1 VSSRPRLTATVS
13 PERAEHESL
22 TVPNVPQVRAI
33 NKVGSTWHAVA
44 GVPSSTLGIRTDWA
58 INTVTGDIYE
68 KTGHSTWTQQFN
80 LSAASATLDMTGDT
94 PFNWNMYT
102 YGPSGSAWKTT
113 HLLRA
118 EMAGNHPTNDLS
130 VLAIEARPE
139 GSGKNGPAYADF
151 GLSISAIKK
160 NWDSVA
166 LPGEVDALNI
176 VLRNGGVVATG
187 TDDRADSAAVMIN
200 AFSMAHAG
208 WICGVEGIVGNND
221 GAGIKNMIGFQIG
234 GFDGPINRNVGM
246 TLSAYTGTFYCAY
259 FAQNVDTGTFV
270 DFLHF
275 QGADGANLFKITGSG
290 RVIGGDTTASTSS
303 TTGSATFAGGLGVAG
318 ASHLGGQLHVNGSS
332 VGWVGPSAM
341 SLKYA
346 GGAGGPAFILR
357 PEADPGMPLL
367 FLGAAGGAV
376 GSVSTTDTTT
386 SFNTTS
392 DGRLK
397 EDLRPFDSGAMID
410 AIETWDFRWKN
421 LDERSF
427 GVIAQDAAKV
437 VPQACHHDESID
449 HWGTDYSKFV
459 PILLAEMK
467 ALRARMAELEGG
479 AVTPRGKNK

>member
-1 VSSRPRLTATVS
+1 VSSRARLTATTS

-22 TVPNVPQVRAI
+22 TVPNVPQSRGI
-33 NKVGSTWHAVA
+33 NKVGSTWRAVV

-58 INTVTGDIYE
+58 IDTITGDIYE

-113 HLLRA
+113 RLLRA
-118 EMAGNHPTNDLS
+118 EMAGDHQTNDLS

-151 GLSISAIKK
+151 GISISAIKE
-160 NWDSVA
+160 NYESTSA

-176 VLRNGGVVATG
+176 VLRNGGPAAS
-187 TDDRADSAAVMIN
+187 TDANDPIRADSAAVMIN
-200 AFSMAHAG
+200 AFNMSHAG
-208 WICGVEGIVGNND
+208 WICGVEGIVGNSTPS
-221 GAGIKNMIGFQIG
+221 AIKNMIGFQIG
-234 GFDGPINRNVGM
+234 GFDGPIDRNVGM

-259 FAQNVDTGTFV
+259 FAQNVDAGTFT

-275 QGADGANLFKITGSG
+275 QGATGLNLFKITGSG
-290 RVIGGDTTASTSS
+290 RLIGGDTTASTSS

-318 ASHLGGQLHVNGSS
+318 ATHLGGQLHVNGSS
-332 VGWVGPSAM
+332 VGWVGASAM

-357 PEADPGMPLL
+357 PEADPGMPLQ
-367 FLGAAGGAV
+367 FLSAAGGAV
-376 GSVSTTDTTT
+376 GSISTTGSGT

-410 AIETWDFRWKN
+410 AIETWDFRWR
-421 LDERSF
+421 DRGERSF
-427 GVIAQDAAKV
+427 GVIAQEAAKV
-437 VPQACHHDESID
+437 IPQACHHDEIVD
-449 HWGTDYSKFV
+449 QWGTDYSKFV

-467 ALRARMAELEGG
+467 ALRKRVAELEGH
-479 AVTPRGKNK
+479 